1 MDNFQVI
8 AFLVAAVAAG
18 APLLFGTLGEILTE
32 KSGNLNLGVE
42 GMMYMGGVA
51 GLAGAYYYE
60 QAAGAAASGMTA
72 ALIATVCAFLCA
84 AFGAL
89 VYSVLTITLR
99 ANQNVTGLA
108 LTIFG
113 TGFGNFVGELM
124 NNQAGGFASVGT
136 GTKAVFTGNTALT
149 GLAKLF
155 FSYNY
160 LVYVGVALAVALMWF
175 LGRSRTGLNLRSV
188 GENPG
193 TADAAGI
200 SVTAYQYAAT
210 CLGGGICGLGGMYIV
225 MAQFN
230 GVWQH
235 NCISAGSPW
244 PWSSSPPG
252 ARPGPWWAAWC
263 SARCPSC
270 GSMCPSA
277 ARLSAPSTIPCPI
290 SPRCWCSSPSASGR
304 SGKASLPPIWA
315 WPTSGRSAETTK
327 EQEERK
333 TAPPALLLTGN

>member
-1 MDNFQVI
+1 MIDI
-8 AFLVAAVAAG
+8 LS
-18 APLLFGTLGEILTE
+18 LLQASIVFGTVILYGALGEIITE
-32 KSGNLNLGVE
+32 KSGNLNLGVP
-42 GMMYMGGVA
+42 GIMYLGGIA
-51 GLAGAYYYE
+51 GLASAFGYE
-60 QAAGAAASGMTA
+60 LSTPTPNPAVCL
-72 ALIATVCAFLCA
+72 ALSFVCAFLA
-84 AFGAL
+84 AAAVGL
-89 VYSVLTITLR
+89 LYSFLTITLR

-235 NCISAGSPW
+235 NCISGKGWIAVALVIFATWSPARALVGSLVFGALSILRFYVPFGGTAFG
-244 PWSSSPPG
+244 PIYDTVPYIATVLVLIAVSIRQKRESQPPAHLG
-252 ARPGPWWAAWC
+252 VAYFR
-263 SARCPSC
+263 
-270 GSMCPSA
+270 
-277 ARLSAPSTIPCPI
+277 
-290 SPRCWCSSPSASGR
+290 
-304 SGKASLPPIWA
+304 
-315 WPTSGRSAETTK
+315 
-327 EQEERK
+327 EER
-333 TAPPALLLTGN
+333 